1 MNQPLPVQAV
11 SQTSEQMI
19 ELARQVADDVCD
31 PCGMAIG
38 LNVGLAEM
46 GLIRELDVQ
55 PEPNG
60 WHVRMRLR
68 LTSPGCQYFFF
79 FREELEKRLLAH
91 PEFASAAI
99 EWDQELDWTPAD
111 MAQSARSRID
121 ARSRH
126 QRRIAVVPPKR

>member
-1 MNQPLPVQAV
+1 MNQPLQVQPA
-11 SQTSEQMI
+11 SQAPAQLI
-19 ELARQVADDVCD
+19 ELARQVADEVCD

-55 PEPNG
+55 PGQRG

-91 PEFASAAI
+91 PEFASVDI

-111 MAQSARSRID
+111 IALSARSRIE
-121 ARSRH
+121 ARSRR
-126 QRRIAVVPPKR
+126 QRPIAVIPQES

>member
-1 MNQPLPVQAV
+1 MNQPLQAQ
-11 SQTSEQMI
+11 SANQEPEQMI
-19 ELARQVADDVCD
+19 ELARQVADEVCD

-46 GLIRELDVQ
+46 GLIRDLNVQ
-55 PEPNG
+55 PEQNG

-91 PEFASAAI
+91 PEFSTVDI

-111 MAQSARSRID
+111 MALSARSRIE
-121 ARSRH
+121 ARSRR
-126 QRRIAVVPPKR
+126 QRQIAVIPQES